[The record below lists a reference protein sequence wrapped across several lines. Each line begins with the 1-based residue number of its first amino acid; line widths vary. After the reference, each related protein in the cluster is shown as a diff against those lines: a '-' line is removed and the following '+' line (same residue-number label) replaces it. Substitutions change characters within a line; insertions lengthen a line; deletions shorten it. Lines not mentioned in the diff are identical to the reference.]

1 MIKVHGIKNCDT
13 VKKSIKWLEQ
23 HQLKYEFR
31 DVREVPLSKAEVEQ
45 WLADIPADQLVNKRS
60 TSWRQLDE
68 SQRDLS
74 NQSLV
79 CQLIVEQPTLFK
91 RPLVQAKGEAR
102 VGFNAQQWE
111 AWLG

>member
-31 DVREVPLSKAEVEQ
+31 MREIPLSTAEVEQ
-45 WLADIPADQLVNKRS
+45 WLADIPADQLVKRS

-68 SQRDLS
+68 SQRDL
-74 NQSLV
+74 
-79 CQLIVEQPTLFK
+79 
-91 RPLVQAKGEAR
+91 
-102 VGFNAQQWE
+102 
-111 AWLG
+111 

>member
-13 VKKSIKWLEQ
+13 VKKALKWLEQ
-23 HQLKYEFR
+23 NHIAYQFR
-31 DVREVPLSKAEVEQ
+31 DVRATPLSTEEVES
-45 WLADIPADQLVNKRS
+45 WLAKIPAEQLVNKRS

-74 NQSLV
+74 NHNAVS
-79 CQLIVEQPTLFK
+79 QLIVEQPTLFK
-91 RPLVQAKGEAR
+91 RPLVEADDEMQ

-111 AWLG
+111 AWLA